1 MAKVIKF
8 DDTIEYK
15 IDRANDLYADE
26 NFADALTLLFEVV
39 KRDEKNKDAL
49 ILIGR
54 IYADMNAFNESNVA
68 YMTAY
73 AKTKSKDAIKGIIS
87 NALVNGKFRLAKYYK
102 DTYGVDYDF
111 SEFLTVQTEDGETL
125 FPDDEE
131 ERELER
137 HLRLVVSR
145 KEKGGEN
152 LVKEKDLKNLKNLT
166 INDLEGLGGNP
177 DFMKFSELMEKL
189 LNFDDGE
196 EDDKPEKRR
205 TEIGFKQVYPR
216 PSAECEQIISDAF
229 KLFSTGK
236 PQESLDLLKN
246 INEKNGKYYYIAEKN
261 KAMCYLALDRLQS
274 MKIAAE
280 TALKGLPDDFSL
292 KCYYYIAL
300 KLLDEK
306 TDAEKVFSEIK
317 TEKPKNTMEYMVK
330 LDACRLALD
339 HEGVLDAVENVLPD
353 FPYQPQFLILYGKAQ
368 YNCGYI
374 KPARATFL
382 EIVRLYPDNF
392 EARLLL
398 DKINDGEDSLIP
410 YGDMEVMLKRVRILS
425 DLKMKMQDNIGFMNY
440 LKYDKDAYRNIEYVL
455 LNENEQNV
463 YVLMTGLT
471 TYVSKQMF
479 DMYEKLLI
487 SPYASPYL
495 KTLALTVYLSD
506 AMPGEVAVAN
516 IDEKL
521 KIVKM
526 ADYGW
531 EKGINDVVKAAAY
544 FAFSQ
549 VIMRE
554 QKPKSAVDALSERLK
569 RISGFLMSELSPKD
583 IVKELNSID
592 SMVAMKD
599 ALCDLSTHRVRR
611 STPMTVIDEK
621 YLRYV
626 ELLKEVDEKYEI

>member
-1 MAKVIKF
+1 MAKIIKF

-15 IDRANDLYADE
+15 LERANDLYADE

-73 AKTKSKDAIKGIIS
+73 ARTKSKDAIKGIIS

-111 SEFLTVQTEDGETL
+111 SEFLTVQTEDGEEL
-125 FPDDEE
+125 FPDEE
-131 ERELER
+131 EEEQEPER

-152 LVKEKDLKNLKNLT
+152 LVKEKDLKSLT
-166 INDLEGLGGNP
+166 INDLEGLSGNL

-189 LNFDDGE
+189 LNFDDN
-196 EDDKPEKRR
+196 EDDGKPEKRR
-205 TEIGFKQVYPR
+205 TEIGFRQVYPR
-216 PSAECEQIISDAF
+216 PSAECEKIISDAF
-229 KLFSTGK
+229 KLFSSGK

-292 KCYYYIAL
+292 KCYYYISL

-306 TDAEKVFSEIK
+306 AEAEKVFSEIK
-317 TEKPKNTMEYMVK
+317 AEKPKNTMEYMVK

-353 FPYQPQFLILYGKAQ
+353 FSYQPQFLTLYGKAQ

-382 EIVRLYPDNF
+382 EVVRLYPDNF
-392 EARLLL
+392 EARLMLE
-398 DKINDGEDSLIP
+398 KINGGEDGLMT
-410 YGDMEVMLKRVRILS
+410 YGDMEVMLERVHILS
-425 DLKMKMQDNIGFMNY
+425 ELKMKMQDNIGFMNY

-463 YVLMTGLT
+463 YVLMTALT

-479 DMYEKLLI
+479 EMYEKLLI

-495 KTLALTVYLSD
+495 KTLALAVYLSD
-506 AMPGEVAVAN
+506 AMPGEVAVAG

-526 ADYGW
+526 SGYGW
-531 EKGINDVVKAAAY
+531 EKGISEVVKAAAY

-554 QKPKSAVDALSERLK
+554 LKPKSAVNALTERLK
-569 RISGFLMSELSPKD
+569 RISDFIMSDLSPKD
-583 IVKELNSID
+583 LVKELNSVD
-592 SMVAMKD
+592 NMVAMKD
-599 ALCDLSTHRVRR
+599 ALCDLSTHRVRQ
-611 STPMTVIDEK
+611 STPMTVVDEK

>member
-1 MAKVIKF
+1 
-8 DDTIEYK
+8 
-15 IDRANDLYADE
+15 
-26 NFADALTLLFEVV
+26 
-39 KRDEKNKDAL
+39 
-49 ILIGR
+49 
-54 IYADMNAFNESNVA
+54 MNAFNESNVA

-131 ERELER
+131 EQEFER

-280 TALKGLPDDFSL
+280 TALKGLPDDF
-292 KCYYYIAL
+292 
-300 KLLDEK
+300 
-306 TDAEKVFSEIK
+306 F
-317 TEKPKNTMEYMVK
+317 
-330 LDACRLALD
+330 
-339 HEGVLDAVENVLPD
+339 VEV
-353 FPYQPQFLILYGKAQ
+353 
-368 YNCGYI
+368 
-374 KPARATFL
+374 
-382 EIVRLYPDNF
+382 
-392 EARLLL
+392 LLL
-398 DKINDGEDSLIP
+398 HC
-410 YGDMEVMLKRVRILS
+410 
-425 DLKMKMQDNIGFMNY
+425 
-440 LKYDKDAYRNIEYVL
+440 
-455 LNENEQNV
+455 
-463 YVLMTGLT
+463 
-471 TYVSKQMF
+471 
-479 DMYEKLLI
+479 
-487 SPYASPYL
+487 L
-495 KTLALTVYLSD
+495 KT
-506 AMPGEVAVAN
+506 P
-516 IDEKL
+516 
-521 KIVKM
+521 
-526 ADYGW
+526 
-531 EKGINDVVKAAAY
+531 
-544 FAFSQ
+544 
-549 VIMRE
+549 
-554 QKPKSAVDALSERLK
+554 
-569 RISGFLMSELSPKD
+569 
-583 IVKELNSID
+583 
-592 SMVAMKD
+592 
-599 ALCDLSTHRVRR
+599 
-611 STPMTVIDEK
+611 
-621 YLRYV
+621 
-626 ELLKEVDEKYEI
+626 